1 MRNKR
6 KIIRDKSKDQII
18 RHKLKD
24 EIVRD
29 TQTLLEEEEIQEER
43 KERKNQRKRKNIMKY
58 YLKMEKKDISGHFL
72 SKKKI
77 IMSLKAYITLGIIVT
92 SNMKVMVIKIE
103 TCNLMSTLTKLK
115 ITL

>member
-1 MRNKR
+1 
-6 KIIRDKSKDQII
+6 
-18 RHKLKD
+18 
-24 EIVRD
+24 
-29 TQTLLEEEEIQEER
+29 
-43 KERKNQRKRKNIMKY
+43 MKY